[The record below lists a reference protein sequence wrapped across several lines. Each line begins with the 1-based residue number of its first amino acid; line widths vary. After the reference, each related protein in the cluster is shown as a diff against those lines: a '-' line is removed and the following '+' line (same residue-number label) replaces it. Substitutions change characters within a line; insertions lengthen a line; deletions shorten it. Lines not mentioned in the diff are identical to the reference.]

1 MDYLIATAPNSG
13 LAKVAESHQFPFCTS
28 VEICILV
35 DSLCFDCPTITKPQ
49 TVTSNAMTEYE
60 LKNIDLDDIGDL
72 LVRVEKSFDI
82 KFGNTELMHITTFG
96 ELCDHIVNKIQLD
109 NSDDCTSQQAFYKLR
124 DTISSTLRIENKTI
138 STNYSL
144 ADLLPRQSRRSRTK
158 KLEKQL
164 GFKLNI
170 LRPPHWVKG
179 TLALILLASFAGLFF
194 NWQIGL
200 SGLLFSIAGFWLVNK
215 IGNELNLQTVGQVAE
230 KMTREN
236 YIKSRRNSKTFNK
249 NEIQKILSDWF
260 SNDLDLDK
268 SQLSRE
274 AKFV

>member
-1 MDYLIATAPNSG
+1 
-13 LAKVAESHQFPFCTS
+13 
-28 VEICILV
+28 
-35 DSLCFDCPTITKPQ
+35 
-49 TVTSNAMTEYE
+49 MTDYE
-60 LKNIDLDDIGDL
+60 LKNIDPDDISDL
-72 LVRVEKSFDI
+72 LVKVETSFDI
-82 KFGNTELMHITTFG
+82 KFGDNELMHISSFG

-124 DTISSTLRIENKTI
+124 DTISSTLQIDNKTI

-158 KLEKQL
+158 KLEMQL

-170 LRPPHWVKG
+170 LRPPHWVTG
-179 TLALILLASFAGLFF
+179 TLALILLASFVGLFF

-200 SGLLFSIAGFWLVNK
+200 SGLVFSIAGFWFANK
-215 IGNELNLQTVGQVAE
+215 IGNELDLQTVGQVAE
-230 KMTREN
+230 KMKREN
-236 YIKSRRNSKTFNK
+236 YLKSRRNPKTFNK
-249 NEIQKILSDWF
+249 NEIEKVLTDWF

-268 SQLSRE
+268 SKLTRE